1 MSSSSGL
8 NAHIF
13 LPPLTP
19 STATSTDYFS
29 SRKRPRPRQPT
40 WTRTETTDVRST
52 LHQTPGWQ
60 LTSQSQYPT
69 PSYNYSI
76 NERYTLA
83 GGLDTPGL
91 LAQTEPESLESYNDR
106 RSRRDDDAAAF
117 NSGRDIVTGPLARER
132 NGVARLPHL
141 PASPNGGE
149 GKSSWTGLAFSLV
162 GKVFTFGT
170 SVVKGF
176 YAGGGTGYSLTPSLN
191 LGLKDSPLRGLLLS
205 REVVGT
211 PVPGSW
217 HDDGEFLGDFEQDNT
232 DTTAGGSGQRP
243 GLGNKRRQTGENSWV
258 MVGTPDLDL
267 QETSEIES
275 SPRRKAATSRIARP
289 SASRASS
296 RRSLAP
302 LPRRQ
307 SSYTNAGAGA
317 GYSTGSPLPTAQGVT
332 SAHDRRA
339 SVAPVRTHSRHGSLS
354 NNNHT
359 SNSRPSS
366 AAGTH
371 NPSYSTST
379 LHTRPP
385 TSSALNSHHSPRTSV
400 HLANGS
406 NRLSGVVSPGMIYV
420 SPEAEKILR
429 RREKHER
436 KADAAMSDLGR
447 KLGDL
452 IREGREALG
461 TRIDVDGDD
470 GTEEGW

>member
-13 LPPLTP
+13 RPPLTP
-19 STATSTDYFS
+19 STSNSTDYFS
-29 SRKRPRPRQPT
+29 SRKRPRQPT

-60 LTSQSQYPT
+60 IAQSQSQCPT
-69 PSYNYSI
+69 PGYSI

-83 GGLDTPGL
+83 GGMDTPGL
-91 LAQTEPESLESYNDR
+91 LAMTEAEQADSFHG
-106 RSRRDDDAAAF
+106 RSRRDDSAAAAY
-117 NSGRDIVTGPLARER
+117 NGRDIVTGPLARER
-132 NGVARLPHL
+132 NGVARILHL
-141 PASPNGGE
+141 PASPNGE
-149 GKSSWTGLAFSLV
+149 GSKTWTGLAFSLV

-176 YAGGGTGYSLTPSLN
+176 YAGGGAGYDLN
-191 LGLKDSPLRGLLLS
+191 LHLKDSPLRGILLS

-217 HDDGEFLGDFEQDNT
+217 QEDGEFLGDFEQDNT
-232 DTTAGGSGQRP
+232 MAAVGSGLRP
-243 GLGNKRRQTGENSWV
+243 GNKRRQTGEGSWV
-258 MVGTPDLDL
+258 MVGTPDLEGEVEG
-267 QETSEIES
+267 QI

-317 GYSTGSPLPTAQGVT
+317 GYSAGSPVPTAQGVMG
-332 SAHDRRA
+332 AQERRA
-339 SVAPVRTHSRHGSLS
+339 SVAPTRTHSRHGSLS
-354 NNNHT
+354 NNNHNN
-359 SNSRPSS
+359 NSRPSS
-366 AAGTH
+366 AA
-371 NPSYSTST
+371 
-379 LHTRPP
+379 
-385 TSSALNSHHSPRTSV
+385 
-400 HLANGS
+400 
-406 NRLSGVVSPGMIYV
+406 
-420 SPEAEKILR
+420 EAEKILR
-429 RREKHER
+429 RREKHDR
-436 KADAAMSDLGR
+436 KADAAMSDMSR

-461 TRIDVDGDD
+461 TRVDVEGEGEDD
-470 GTEEGW
+470 W

>member
-13 LPPLTP
+13 RPPLTP
-19 STATSTDYFS
+19 PTSNSTDYFS
-29 SRKRPRPRQPT
+29 SRKRPRQPT

-60 LTSQSQYPT
+60 LASQSQCPT
-69 PSYNYSI
+69 PGYSI

-83 GGLDTPGL
+83 GGMDTPGL
-91 LAQTEPESLESYNDR
+91 LAQTEAEQGDTYNDG
-106 RSRRDDDAAAF
+106 RSRRDDNAAAAY
-117 NSGRDIVTGPLARER
+117 NGRDIVTGPLARER
-132 NGVARLPHL
+132 NGVARLPH
-141 PASPNGGE
+141 PPSSPSSAANREAGR
-149 GKSSWTGLAFSLV
+149 SWTGLAFTLV

-176 YAGGGTGYSLTPSLN
+176 YAGGGTGYDLN
-191 LGLKDSPLRGLLLS
+191 LNLKDSPLRGILMS

-217 HDDGEFLGDFEQDNT
+217 QEDGEFLGDFEQDNT
-232 DTTAGGSGQRP
+232 MAAVGGGQRP
-243 GLGNKRRQTGENSWV
+243 GNKRRQTGEGSWV
-258 MVGTPDLDL
+258 MVGTPDLEGEVGI
-267 QETSEIES
+267 ET
-275 SPRRKAATSRIARP
+275 SPRRKGAGSSTRIARP

-302 LPRRQ
+302 LPRRG
-307 SSYTNAGAGA
+307 SSYTNAGAG
-317 GYSTGSPLPTAQGVT
+317 YSAGSPVPTAQGVMG
-332 SAHDRRA
+332 AQERRA
-339 SVAPVRTHSRHGSLS
+339 SVAPTRTHSRHGSLS
-354 NNNHT
+354 NNNHNN
-359 SNSRPSS
+359 NSRPSS
-366 AAGTH
+366 AAGNH

-379 LHTRPP
+379 LHSRP
-385 TSSALNSHHSPRTSV
+385 SSTAAAHHSPRNSMS
-400 HLANGS
+400 AA
-406 NRLSGVVSPGMIYV
+406 NRLNGIVSPGMVYV

-436 KADAAMSDLGR
+436 KADAAMSDMSR

-461 TRIDVDGDD
+461 TKIDVEGDGDGDD
-470 GTEEGW
+470 W

>member
-13 LPPLTP
+13 RPPLTP
-19 STATSTDYFS
+19 ATSNPPDYFS
-29 SRKRPRPRQPT
+29 SRKRPRQPT

-52 LHQTPGWQ
+52 LTQTPGWIPQ
-60 LTSQSQYPT
+60 CPT
-69 PSYNYSI
+69 PGYSI

-91 LAQTEPESLESYNDR
+91 LAQTESELGATYNDDGRTR
-106 RSRRDDDAAAF
+106 RRGDDAAGF
-117 NSGRDIVTGPLARER
+117 NGRDIVTGPLARER
-132 NGVARLPHL
+132 NGVARLPL
-141 PASPNGGE
+141 PASPNGD
-149 GKSSWTGLAFSLV
+149 SATTWTGLAFSLV

-176 YAGGGTGYSLTPSLN
+176 YAGGGTGYSLTPTLN
-191 LGLKDSPLRGLLLS
+191 LGLKDSPLRGILLS

-217 HDDGEFLGDFEQDNT
+217 QEDGEFLGDFEQDNT
-232 DTTAGGSGQRP
+232 TTAGGSGQRP
-243 GLGNKRRQTGENSWV
+243 GLGNKRRQTGEGGWV
-258 MVGTPDLDL
+258 MVGTPDLEAREDDG
-267 QETSEIES
+267 QV
-275 SPRRKAATSRIARP
+275 SPRRKAASSRIARP

-307 SSYTNAGAGA
+307 SSYSTNAGAGA
-317 GYSTGSPLPTAQGVT
+317 AYSTGSPLPTVQGVT

-339 SVAPVRTHSRHGSLS
+339 SVAPVRTHSPHGSLS
-354 NNNHT
+354 NTHT
-359 SNSRPSS
+359 NLNTSRPSS
-366 AAGTH
+366 AAGNH

-379 LHTRPP
+379 LHSRPP
-385 TSSALNSHHSPRTSV
+385 TSSNLNAHHSPRNSV
-400 HLANGS
+400 NLGHGA
-406 NRLSGVVSPGMIYV
+406 NRLSGVVSPGMAYV

-461 TRIDVDGDD
+461 TRVEVEGE
-470 GTEEGW
+470 GEEGW

>member
-13 LPPLTP
+13 RPPLTP
-19 STATSTDYFS
+19 STTTATSTDYFS
-29 SRKRPRPRQPT
+29 SRKRPRQPT

-60 LTSQSQYPT
+60 LASQSQCPT
-69 PSYNYSI
+69 PGYNHNHNI

-91 LAQTEPESLESYNDR
+91 LAQTETETLDPYNDAR
-106 RSRRDDDAAAF
+106 TRRRDDDAAAF
-117 NSGRDIVTGPLARER
+117 NVGRDIVTGPLARER
-132 NGVARLPHL
+132 NGVARVPHL
-141 PASPNGGE
+141 PALPNGE
-149 GKSSWTGLAFSLV
+149 GSKSWTGLAFSLV
-162 GKVFTFGT
+162 GKVFTFGS

-176 YAGGGTGYSLTPSLN
+176 YAGGGTGYSLTPTLN
-191 LGLKDSPLRGLLLS
+191 LNLKDSPLRGILLS

-217 HDDGEFLGDFEQDNT
+217 QDDGEFLGDFEQDNT
-232 DTTAGGSGQRP
+232 ATATGGSGQRP
-243 GLGNKRRQTGENSWV
+243 GNKRRQTGEGSWV
-258 MVGTPDLDL
+258 MVGTPDLEGGVEG
-267 QETSEIES
+267 QT
-275 SPRRKAATSRIARP
+275 SPRRKGAGSSTRIARP

-307 SSYTNAGAGA
+307 SSYAGAGA
-317 GYSTGSPLPTAQGVT
+317 GYSAGSPLPTAQGVT
-332 SAHDRRA
+332 SAHDRRT

-354 NNNHT
+354 NNNHNNT
-359 SNSRPSS
+359 SRPSS
-366 AAGTH
+366 AAGNH

-379 LHTRPP
+379 LHSRPS
-385 TSSALNSHHSPRTSV
+385 TAAQHHSPRNSV

-406 NRLSGVVSPGMIYV
+406 NRLSDLASPGMAYV

-429 RREKHER
+429 RREKHDR
-436 KADAAMSDLGR
+436 KADAAMSDMSR

-461 TRIDVDGDD
+461 TRIDVEGDG
-470 GTEEGW
+470 EGEDW

>member
-19 STATSTDYFS
+19 STSTTTPTSTDYFS
-29 SRKRPRPRQPT
+29 SRKRPRQPP
-40 WTRTETTDVRST
+40 WTRTEDVRST

-60 LTSQSQYPT
+60 LASQSQCPT
-69 PSYNYSI
+69 PGYNHNHNI
-76 NERYTLA
+76 NERYILT

-91 LAQTEPESLESYNDR
+91 LAQTESELGATYNDDGRTR
-106 RSRRDDDAAAF
+106 RGEAAAAF
-117 NSGRDIVTGPLARER
+117 NGRDIVTGPLARER
-132 NGVARLPHL
+132 NGVARVHHLHL
-141 PASPNGGE
+141 PASPNGE

-176 YAGGGTGYSLTPSLN
+176 YAGGGAGYSLTPTLN
-191 LGLKDSPLRGLLLS
+191 LNLKDSPLRSILLS

-217 HDDGEFLGDFEQDNT
+217 HDDEFLGDFEQDNT
-232 DTTAGGSGQRP
+232 TAVGGGQRP
-243 GLGNKRRQTGENSWV
+243 GLGNKRRQTGEGGWV
-258 MVGTPDLDL
+258 MVGTPDLEGEVGG
-267 QETSEIES
+267 QT

-302 LPRRQ
+302 LPRRG
-307 SSYTNAGAGA
+307 SSYAGAGA
-317 GYSTGSPLPTAQGVT
+317 GAASYSAGSPVQAVVGGMGG
-332 SAHDRRA
+332 HERRA

-366 AAGTH
+366 AAG
-371 NPSYSTST
+371 NPIYSTST
-379 LHTRPP
+379 LHTRPS
-385 TSSALNSHHSPRTSV
+385 SSAAAPHSPRNSV
-400 HLANGS
+400 NLS
-406 NRLSGVVSPGMIYV
+406 NRLSGLASPNLAYV

-429 RREKHER
+429 RREKHDR
-436 KADAAMSDLGR
+436 KADAAMSDMSR

-461 TRIDVDGDD
+461 TRIDVEGEGEDD
-470 GTEEGW
+470 W